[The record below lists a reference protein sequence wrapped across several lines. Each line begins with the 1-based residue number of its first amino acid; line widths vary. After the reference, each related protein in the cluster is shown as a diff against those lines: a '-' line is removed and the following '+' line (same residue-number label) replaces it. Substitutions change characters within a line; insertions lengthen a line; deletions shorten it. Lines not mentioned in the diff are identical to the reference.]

1 MIKVRITGTKKDIED
16 AVVLLRTL
24 EATSIT
30 SESKLYE
37 NRGRSDRYRVYLE
50 CEFNPR
56 DSICNLSNN
65 SRL

>member
-1 MIKVRITGTKKDIED
+1 MVKVRITGTKKDIED
-16 AVVLLRTL
+16 AVVFLRTL

-30 SESKLYE
+30 SESELYK
-37 NRGRSDRYRVYLE
+37 NRGRSDCYRVYLE